1 MLVSFSGLIF
11 NVVI

>member
-1 MLVSFSGLIF
+1 MLMSFSGLIF